1 MRAMCTAQQQN
12 SNRRVAMKR
21 LSLVTVYI
29 LFLSLL
35 SSSSSVAMDN
45 KDCKTSWPELQ
56 GKSKEDAEKVIHQEE
71 PSLTIQVLPKD
82 SMMTM
87 DYRTDRVRVMVDE
100 DGKVAVTPRVG

>member
-1 MRAMCTAQQQN
+1 
-12 SNRRVAMKR
+12 
-21 LSLVTVYI
+21 
-29 LFLSLL
+29 
-35 SSSSSVAMDN
+35 MDN

>member
-1 MRAMCTAQQQN
+1 MCTAQQQN

-29 LFLSLL
+29 LFLSLS